1 MAAMK
6 RRSDYISV
14 LLSLCSLCA
23 HQLVSDCMHAHTAVC
38 NYIFIDVCSHVYL
51 FLQDVCLPLC
61 FSVCACRCALT
72 NGELNGDGWDVKTL
86 LPPLPTTKLICSQM
100 HTQTHILYNHLIIN
114 LWACGLMVLLS
125 QICWFLFFPFF
136 PLSSLMSL
144 ILLFSIRVCCSSWCL
159 WKKNTRFLCFHFC
172 VLVLNTF
179 SSLPVHCPFINYLV
193 CK

>member
-38 NYIFIDVCSHVYL
+38 NYIFIDVCSHIYL

-114 LWACGLMVLLS
+114 LWASVNGFTFTDMLVPV
-125 QICWFLFFPFF
+125 FPF
-136 PLSSLMSL
+136 LS
-144 ILLFSIRVCCSSWCL
+144 
-159 WKKNTRFLCFHFC
+159 
-172 VLVLNTF
+172 
-179 SSLPVHCPFINYLV
+179 PFISNVPHSFVQYQSVL
-193 CK
+193 

>member
-23 HQLVSDCMHAHTAVC
+23 HQLVSDCMRAHTAVC
-38 NYIFIDVCSHVYL
+38 NYIFIDVCSHIYL

-86 LPPLPTTKLICSQM
+86 LPPPHHHQ
-100 HTQTHILYNHLIIN
+100 IN
-114 LWACGLMVLLS
+114 LLTDAHTDTHSVQSFDYKLVSMWINGFTFTDRLVPV
-125 QICWFLFFPFF
+125 FPF
-136 PLSSLMSL
+136 LSPFISNVPHSFVQYQSVFQFLVSL
-144 ILLFSIRVCCSSWCL
+144 
-159 WKKNTRFLCFHFC
+159 KKNTRFLCFHFC